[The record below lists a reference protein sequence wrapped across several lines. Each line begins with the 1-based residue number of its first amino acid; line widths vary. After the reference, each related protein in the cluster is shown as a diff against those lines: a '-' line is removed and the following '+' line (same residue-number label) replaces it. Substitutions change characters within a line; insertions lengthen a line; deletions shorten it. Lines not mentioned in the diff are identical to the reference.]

1 MMTSMTLEEA
11 MNRMFTCA
19 TAERCV
25 REEACFVIVAEMKK
39 RLETERLQR
48 ELNQVVADQEAA
60 AHVIGHEQNWK
71 MPLHWEIGLVD
82 CADWSAA

>member
-25 REEACFVIVAEMKK
+25 REEACFRVVMEM
-39 RLETERLQR
+39 RQRMESERLAR

-60 AHVIGHEQNWK
+60 EHVIGYAPDWK
-71 MPLHWEIGLVD
+71 MPPHWEVGVM
-82 CADWSAA
+82 DWSAA